1 MIVLASE
8 NKRFINEANFA
19 IYLLYLQKMLKL
31 YSY

>member
-1 MIVLASE
+1 MIALAKGNS
-8 NKRFINEANFA
+8 RFINEANFA